1 MTSLT
6 CLARRAVKGPSPFV
20 LVPALI
26 MALILG
32 GCETPKV
39 ATDEAG
45 TQAEG
50 DPTTVFPPGVLSD
63 IDPFG
68 GFGRITPRITPGS
81 PNVGLL
87 LPLSGEH
94 AAIGQALLNAA
105 QLAVFDIA
113 GDELVLI
120 VRDTRGTPEG
130 ARDAARSALAAG
142 ASLILGPLFGESV
155 TAVAEEARPRGVN
168 VVSFSNNIKVA
179 GDGVFVMGLIPGPQV
194 ERVVAYAGAQGYL
207 NFAVFAPSTPYG
219 QAVVTAMV
227 RQVDRSGASLARIM
241 SFDPDQADPSPQ
253 VRVLGNYDER
263 REELLK
269 QRAELAGRD
278 DPDSKAMLERLER
291 LDTIGS
297 PNFDAVMLP
306 MGGRRLM
313 TVAPLLA
320 YYDIDPA
327 EVRFLGTALWDD
339 PRVSGEVTLRGGW
352 FAAPSPEIW
361 REFARRYGEIYGQA
375 PPRLASLGYDAAAL
389 AAVLSRR
396 AMETG
401 RPPRFSAAEIA
412 QASGFAGVDGIFR
425 FKANGQVERGL
436 AVLEVTSQGVEV
448 IDPAPVSF
456 EELIN

>member
-1 MTSLT
+1 M
-6 CLARRAVKGPSPFV
+6 ARTAVKGLSPSV
-20 LVPALI
+20 LAV
-26 MALILG
+26 ALILG
-32 GCETPKV
+32 GCETSKV
-39 ATDEAG
+39 QTGEGG
-45 TQAEG
+45 TQADG
-50 DPTTVFPPGVLSD
+50 DPTTVFPPGVISD

-68 GFGRITPRITPGS
+68 GVGPVSPQVTPAS

-94 AAIGQALLNAA
+94 AGIGQALLNAA
-105 QLAVFDIA
+105 QLAVFDTA

-120 VRDTRGTPEG
+120 VRDTRGTAEG
-130 ARDAARSALAAG
+130 ARAAARSALAAG
-142 ASLILGPLFGESV
+142 ASLILGPLFGGSV

-168 VVSFSNNIKVA
+168 VISFSNDIKVA

-194 ERVVAYAGAQGYL
+194 ERVVAYASAQGYL

-219 QAVVTAMV
+219 EAVVTALV
-227 RQVDRSGASLARIM
+227 KGVSRSGAGLARIM
-241 SFDPDQADPSPQ
+241 SFDPNEPDPSPQ
-253 VRVLGNYDER
+253 VRILGNYDER

-269 QRAELAGRD
+269 QRAQLERRKD
-278 DPDSKAMLERLER
+278 QESKEALERLEK

-297 PNFDAVMLP
+297 PNFDSIVLP
-306 MGGRRLM
+306 LGGRRLM

-352 FAAPSPEIW
+352 FAAPSPAVW
-361 REFARRYGEIYGQA
+361 QEFGRRYAEVYGEA
-375 PPRLASLGYDAAAL
+375 PPRIASLAYDAAAL
-389 AAVLSRR
+389 SAVLSRR

-401 RPPRFSAAEIA
+401 KPPRFRAAEIG
-412 QASGFAGVDGIFR
+412 QPSGFAGVDGIFR
-425 FKANGQVERGL
+425 FRTNGQVERGL